1 MPSRK
6 QRRRRE
12 KQQRHEWEEV
22 YVDEE
27 GRELAPDE
35 AAELEQ
41 APARGA
47 RADNRARTKSQPE
60 RGRRNVD
67 PPSWR
72 RTFKRGLLFFPLMLI
87 TIFLLTGDDIST
99 VQKVVQT
106 LVLMAFFLPFSYFMD
121 TMMFRA
127 YQRRLGKVLDEG
139 KKR

>member
-12 KQQRHEWEEV
+12 KLKRHEWEEV

-27 GRELAPDE
+27 GRELPAEE
-35 AAELEQ
+35 AAELKSK
-41 APARGA
+41 PAREV
-47 RADNRARTKSQPE
+47 RAKGEPSSRT
-60 RGRRNVD
+60 GRHVD

-87 TIFLLTGDDIST
+87 TIFLIAGDEIT
-99 VQKVVQT
+99 VAQKLVQT

-121 TMMFRA
+121 SVVWRS
-127 YQRRLGKVLDEG
+127 YQRRIAKSGET

>member
-12 KQQRHEWEEV
+12 KQKRHEWEEV

-27 GRELAPDE
+27 GRVLDPEE
-35 AAELEQ
+35 AEQ
-41 APARGA
+41 LLGPTEARAARGKA
-47 RADNRARTKSQPE
+47 ERPQTRSGRTI
-60 RGRRNVD
+60 D

-72 RTFKRGLLFFPLMLI
+72 KTLRRGALFFPLMLI
-87 TIFLLTGDDIST
+87 TVFLLSSEGATTADRIF
-99 VQKVVQT
+99 QT

-121 TMMFRA
+121 TMVWRS
-127 YQRRLGKVLDEG
+127 YQRRLAKTDEPDA

>member
-1 MPSRK
+1 MPPRK

-27 GRELAPDE
+27 GRELAPEE
-35 AAELEQ
+35 AAELEP
-41 APARGA
+41 APARRG
-47 RADNRARTKSQPE
+47 RADSRATGTKTQPD

-72 RTFKRGLLFFPLMLI
+72 RTLKRGLLFFPLMLI
-87 TIFLLTGDDIST
+87 TIFLLTGDDITT
-99 VQKVVQT
+99 VKKVVQT

-121 TMMFRA
+121 SVVWRSS
-127 YQRRLGKVLDEG
+127 QRRLAKQNQ
-139 KKR
+139 KKS